1 VHVLCSAL
9 ILISAIGCSSS
20 TGSTGSPRMSCEDR
34 YNTVYSAA
42 RSAVIRLGG
51 RVFHASEASG
61 SILGQLEVDV
71 LGFQVELSIT
81 LSRLPDHEPGTQ
93 EPITVSV
100 RAREPGVSDP
110 DPDRVEELSRLE
122 EQYLALVR
130 ERAACGDPF

>member
-1 VHVLCSAL
+1 MRALCSAI

-20 TGSTGSPRMSCEDR
+20 TGGTGSLRMPCEDR

-51 RVFHASEASG
+51 RVVHASEAGG

-81 LSRLPDHEPGTQ
+81 LSRLPDHQVRTQ
-93 EPITVSV
+93 EPITVMI
-100 RAREPGVSDP
+100 RATEPGESES